1 MKKLLTFHGVNGDTI
16 LVRPDSIQA
25 AAPNK
30 LAMPDGKMIDVVVLY
45 LPWGGMHVKENIEQV
60 EALLAEP
67 DFTA

>member
-1 MKKLLTFHGVNGDTI
+1 
-16 LVRPDSIQA
+16 
-25 AAPNK
+25 
-30 LAMPDGKMIDVVVLY
+30 MPDGKMIDVVVLY